1 MGDLKLPS
9 AIMKDIPDKVNADIL
24 AIRESVQKDYFKA
37 GVRPS
42 GSTAWNL
49 MKLELEKNILGSD
62 AT

>member
-1 MGDLKLPS
+1 
-9 AIMKDIPDKVNADIL
+9 MKDIPDKVNADIL
-24 AIRESVQKDYFKA
+24 AIRENVQKDYFKA